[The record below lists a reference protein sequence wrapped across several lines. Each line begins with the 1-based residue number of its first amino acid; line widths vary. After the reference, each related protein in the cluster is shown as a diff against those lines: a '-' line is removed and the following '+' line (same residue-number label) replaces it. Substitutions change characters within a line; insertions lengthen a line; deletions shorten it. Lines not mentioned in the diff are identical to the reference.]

1 VHQVGNNKKLKKK
14 RHVLRVCFCSCSC
27 RSEYII
33 FQKILKLEYEFPD
46 GFAPLA
52 RSIVEKLL
60 VSKHILISEIKLD
73 LSCTTVLIFNGI
85 RTLNGSL
92 PALAAMFKLQQGPGF
107 NVLFYF

>member
-1 VHQVGNNKKLKKK
+1 MFSEF
-14 RHVLRVCFCSCSC
+14 VLYSCAC

-60 VSKHILISEIKLD
+60 VSKHIFISEINLD
-73 LSCTTVLIFNGI
+73 LSCI
-85 RTLNGSL
+85 RTLGDAL
-92 PALAAMFKLQQGPGF
+92 PVLAAMFKLQQGPGF
-107 NVLFYF
+107 DVLFYF

>member
-1 VHQVGNNKKLKKK
+1 MYHIPNGFWFASIPFQVGAGIIQEAAVAAVYCMLCSELSSGMFSEF
-14 RHVLRVCFCSCSC
+14 VLYSCAC

-60 VSKHILISEIKLD
+60 VSKHILISESNLD
-73 LSCTTVLIFNGI
+73 LSCVVIL
-85 RTLNGSL
+85 
-92 PALAAMFKLQQGPGF
+92 
-107 NVLFYF
+107 V

>member
-1 VHQVGNNKKLKKK
+1 VFRISQW
-14 RHVLRVCFCSCSC
+14 HVLSICFYSCAH

-52 RSIVEKLL
+52 RSIVENLL

-73 LSCTTVLIFNGI
+73 LDWFVMLVFNGI
-85 RTLNGSL
+85 MILNGTL
-92 PALAAMFKLQQGPGF
+92 PALAAMFKWQKIPGF
-107 NVLFYF
+107 DVFFNF